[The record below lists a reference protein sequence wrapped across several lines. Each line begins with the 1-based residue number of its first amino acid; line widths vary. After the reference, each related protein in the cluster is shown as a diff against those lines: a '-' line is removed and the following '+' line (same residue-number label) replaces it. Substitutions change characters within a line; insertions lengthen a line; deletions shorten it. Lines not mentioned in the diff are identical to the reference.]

1 VTGLRGTGAEGGGGW
16 EGANPLPYGNPG
28 SAKTS
33 WLSKVRVVMKT
44 PLYASLQRNIIL
56 ITLLVA
62 FAPLFALGTILYT
75 QFFQMYQTKVGE
87 QIQYRARSQ
96 AEAVDLFLKERMAIL
111 AAMADTHTYQEMIQ
125 EKNLAEVFR
134 IMNLRAGALVDLGVI
149 NNAGQHLAY
158 VGPYDLRGLNYY
170 QQPWFGEVMS
180 KGSYI
185 SDVYMG
191 YRQIPHFIIA
201 VKRQEAENS
210 WILRATIDPDVFG
223 SLVRAAQVGKSGDA
237 FIINGEGFYQTR
249 PRFEGQILT
258 LSKIDS
264 ALFGG
269 RTNVVEMKND
279 QGKALLYAGSW
290 LNHGKW
296 LLVISQDLA
305 EEMTGLFATRN
316 VGIFLILLGIAA
328 IAATTIFTTRA
339 TVKRLKDADERT
351 NSLNAQLMQSDK
363 LAALGKMAAGV
374 AHEIN
379 NPLAVILQKTG
390 WMEDLLAE
398 EEFQKSQNIE
408 EFTTSIKKIEEH
420 VERARKVVH
429 NMLGYAR
436 RMEPRLED
444 VDVND
449 TLRQTIGILNNYARI
464 NNIEILTEL
473 NPELPIIAGDQA
485 QLQQVFLNLISNA
498 IDAIGKDG
506 WIRVKSVRSGKEIL
520 VSVTD
525 NGPGISEDMQ
535 RKVFDP
541 FFTTKTTGKGT
552 GLGLWISYGIMEK
565 MGGNISLSS
574 KVGEGTTF
582 VVQIPLVLPEKK

>member
-1 VTGLRGTGAEGGGGW
+1 
-16 EGANPLPYGNPG
+16 
-28 SAKTS
+28 
-33 WLSKVRVVMKT
+33 MKT

-56 ITLLVA
+56 ITLIVA
-62 FAPLFALGTILYT
+62 FAPLFALGSIIYS
-75 QFFQMYQTKVGE
+75 QFFQMYRTKVEE
-87 QIQYRARSQ
+87 QIQYRARAQ
-96 AEAVDLFLKERMAIL
+96 AEAVELFLKERVAIL
-111 AAMADTHTYQEMIQ
+111 AVMADMHTYQEMIQ
-125 EKNLAEVFR
+125 EKHLAEAFR
-134 IMNLRAGALVDLGVI
+134 VMNLRAGAFVDLGVI
-149 NNAGQHLAY
+149 NNGGQHLAY

-191 YRQIPHFIIA
+191 YRLIPHFIIA
-201 VKRQEAENS
+201 VKRQEGENS
-210 WILRATIDPDVFG
+210 WILRATIDSDVFG
-223 SLVRAAQVGKSGDA
+223 SLVRAAQLGKSGDA

-249 PRFEGQILT
+249 PRFDGQILS

-269 RTNVVEMKND
+269 TTNIVEKKND
-279 QGKALLYAGSW
+279 QGKTLIYAGAW
-290 LNHGKW
+290 LNNGKW
-296 LLVISQDLA
+296 LLLISQDLA

-316 VGIFLILLGIAA
+316 VGIFLLLLGIAA
-328 IAATTIFTTRA
+328 IAATTIFTTRL
-339 TVKRLKDADERT
+339 TVKRLKDADDRT

-390 WMEDLLAE
+390 WIEDLLAE
-398 EEFQKSQNIE
+398 EDFQKSKNLE
-408 EFTTSIKKIEEH
+408 EFKTSVKKIEEH

-449 TLRQTIGILNNYARI
+449 TVKQTIGILDNYARI
-464 NNIEILTEL
+464 NNIEIKTEL
-473 NPELPIIAGDQA
+473 NPDLPIIAGDQA

-498 IDAIGKDG
+498 IDAIRKDG
-506 WIRVKSVRSGKEIL
+506 WIRVKSVRSGGEIL
-520 VSVTD
+520 VSVSD
-525 NGPGISEDMQ
+525 NGPGIPEEMQ

-541 FFTTKTTGKGT
+541 FFTTKSAGKGT
-552 GLGLWISYGIMEK
+552 GLGLWISYSIMEK
-565 MGGNISLSS
+565 MGGTITLNS

-582 VVQIPLVLPEKK
+582 VVQIPIVIPEKK

>member
-1 VTGLRGTGAEGGGGW
+1 
-16 EGANPLPYGNPG
+16 
-28 SAKTS
+28 
-33 WLSKVRVVMKT
+33 MKT

-56 ITLLVA
+56 IILLVA
-62 FAPLFALGTILYT
+62 FAPLFALGTIIYSE
-75 QFFQMYQTKVGE
+75 FFQIYRTKVEE
-87 QIQYRARSQ
+87 QIQYRARAQ
-96 AEAVDLFLKERMAIL
+96 AESVDLFLKERVAIL
-111 AAMADTHTYQEMIQ
+111 AAMADTHTYQEMVQ

-134 IMNLRAGALVDLGVI
+134 VMNLRAGAFVDLGVI
-149 NNAGQHLAY
+149 NNAGQQLSY

-170 QQPWFGEVMS
+170 QQSWYGEVVS

-191 YRQIPHFIIA
+191 YRQLPHFIIA
-201 VKRQEAENS
+201 VKRQEGENS

-223 SLVRAAQVGKSGDA
+223 SLVRAAQLGQSGDA
-237 FIINGEGFYQTR
+237 FIVNGEGFYQTR
-249 PRFEGQILT
+249 PRFDGQILT

-269 RTNVVEMKND
+269 RTNIVEKKND
-279 QGKALLYAGSW
+279 QGKSLLYAGAW
-290 LNHGKW
+290 LNNGKW
-296 LLVISQDLA
+296 LLLISQDLT

-316 VGIFLILLGIAA
+316 VGLLLILLGIAA
-328 IAATTIFTTRA
+328 IAATTIFTTRI
-339 TVKRLKDADERT
+339 TVKRLKEADDRT

-390 WMEDLLAE
+390 WIEDLLAE
-398 EEFQKSQNIE
+398 EDFQKSRNLE
-408 EFTTSIKKIEEH
+408 EFKTSVRKIEEH

-449 TLRQTIGILNNYARI
+449 TLRQTIGILDNYARI
-464 NNIEILTEL
+464 NNIDIQTEL

-498 IDAIGKDG
+498 IDAIGKNG
-506 WIRVKSVRSGKEIL
+506 LIRVKSIRSGGEIL

-525 NGPGISEDMQ
+525 NGPGIPEDMQ

-541 FFTTKTTGKGT
+541 FFTTKSAGRGT
-552 GLGLWISYGIMEK
+552 GLGLWVSYNIVEK
-565 MGGNISLSS
+565 MGGNISLNS
-574 KVGEGTTF
+574 KVGEGATF
-582 VVQIPLVLPEKK
+582 VVQIPIVIPAKK

>member
-1 VTGLRGTGAEGGGGW
+1 
-16 EGANPLPYGNPG
+16 
-28 SAKTS
+28 
-33 WLSKVRVVMKT
+33 MKT
-44 PLYASLQRNIIL
+44 PMYAKLQRNLIL
-56 ITLLVA
+56 ITLVVA
-62 FAPLFALGTILYT
+62 FAPLFALGTIIYSE
-75 QFFQMYQTKVGE
+75 FFQMYRTKVEE
-87 QIQYRARSQ
+87 QIQYRARAQ
-96 AEAVDLFLKERMAIL
+96 AEAVDLFLKERIAIL
-111 AAMADTHTYQEMIQ
+111 AAMADTHAYQDMIQ

-134 IMNLRAGALVDLGVI
+134 VMNLRAGAFVDLGVI

-158 VGPYDLRGLNYY
+158 IGPYDLKGLNYY

-191 YRQIPHFIIA
+191 YRQLPHFIIA
-201 VKRQEAENS
+201 VKRQEGENS

-223 SLVRAAQVGKSGDA
+223 SLVRAAQLGKSGDA

-249 PRFEGQILT
+249 PRFDGQILA

-269 RTNVVEMKND
+269 RTNVVETLND
-279 QGKALLYAGSW
+279 HGKTLLYAGAW
-290 LNHGKW
+290 LNNGKW
-296 LLVISQDLA
+296 LLLISQDLA

-316 VGIFLILLGIAA
+316 VGILLILLGIGA
-328 IAATTIFTTRA
+328 IAATTIVTTRI
-339 TVKRLKDADERT
+339 TVRRLKEADDRT
-351 NSLNAQLMQSDK
+351 TSLNAQLMQSDK

-390 WMEDLLAE
+390 WMEDLLTE
-398 EEFQKSQNIE
+398 EDLQGSKNIE
-408 EFTTSIKKIEEH
+408 EFKASIRKIEEH

-449 TLRQTIGILNNYARI
+449 TLRQTISILDNFARI
-464 NNIEILTEL
+464 NNIDIQTEL
-473 NPELPIIAGDQA
+473 NQQLPIIAGDQA

-498 IDAIGKDG
+498 IDAIGKNG
-506 WIRVKSVRSGKEIL
+506 RIGVKTIRSEGEIL

-525 NGPGISEDMQ
+525 NGPGIPEEMV

-541 FFTTKTTGKGT
+541 FFTTKSSGKGT

-565 MGGNISLSS
+565 MGGNISVNS

-582 VVQIPLVLPEKK
+582 VVRIPVVLPEKK